1 MIDTIGLWI
10 IADNISIANYDVFSP
25 SAKNF
30 FEPPFYKGA
39 CVKCVQYPSGTDIK
53 AGIYKPKLTLIKRV
67 VDGGYSTNL
76 KVEFSVPKLL
86 FGNNFEE
93 LEEADFE
100 AVLLKLQEILAE
112 MGVLVEVE
120 TLKYAKVCC
129 VHFGK
134 NIILAEAPS
143 SLIIN
148 TIRKLNISK
157 RLDAG
162 NTDYRNDGQ
171 AIRYHTNSYELT
183 FYDKVK
189 DLEQS
194 KISEKRAIE
203 CDNEFNLD
211 FFNVARLA
219 CKEVL
224 RMEVRLN
231 KSGKLKEILAKVG
244 CEVKAPTFKD
254 VFDKEV
260 ARGVLILFWDS
271 CIKPSLPAIILS
283 EKSGQEIYHQAK
295 SLGMND
301 YRALQV
307 VGALHIIQGDT
318 YRTLRNDLS
327 NHSYYRVKAEFDKF
341 DQFENGGSYLCDV
354 FKQIR
359 KDLVEMQSLRFKE
372 I

>member
-1 MIDTIGLWI
+1 MLDTVGLWI
-10 IADNISIANYDVFSP
+10 SAGNISIINYDAFSP
-25 SAKNF
+25 SAKPL

-39 CVKCVQYPSGTDIK
+39 YVKCVQAPSK
-53 AGIYKPKLTLIKRV
+53 ADGRARIYKPKLTLIKQV
-67 VDGGYSTNL
+67 VNGGYSINL

-93 LEEADFE
+93 LEEADFG
-100 AVLLKLQEILAE
+100 AVLLKLQETLAT
-112 MGVLVEVE
+112 MGVIVEVE
-120 TLKYAKVCC
+120 TLKNAKVTS

-134 NIILAEAPS
+134 NVILDEAPS

-171 AIRYHTNSYELT
+171 AIRYHANSYELT

-203 CDNEFNLD
+203 CDNEFNFD
-211 FFNVARLA
+211 FFRRTGLA

-231 KSGKLKEILAKVG
+231 TARKLKEVLAKIG
-244 CEVKAPTFKD
+244 YELTSPTFSD
-254 VFDKEV
+254 IFDKEL
-260 ARGVLILFWDS
+260 AKQVLMYFWNIS
-271 CIKPSLPAIILS
+271 TKPSLPTLILAEQS
-283 EKSGQEIYHQAK
+283 EQDIYYQAR
-295 SLGMND
+295 SLGMSENK
-301 YRALQV
+301 ALQI
-307 VGALHIIQGDT
+307 VGALKIINAEGF
-318 YRTLRNDLS
+318 RPLRNALS
-327 NHSYYRVKAEFDKF
+327 SHSYYRVKAEFDKLPQT
-341 DQFENGGSYLCDV
+341 DSYLYDV

-359 KDLVEMQSLRFKE
+359 KDLVEMQSLRFNKT
-372 I
+372 

>member
-1 MIDTIGLWI
+1 MIDTVGLWI
-10 IADNISIANYDVFSP
+10 SAGNTSITNYDAFSP
-25 SAKNF
+25 SAKPLL
-30 FEPPFYKGA
+30 EPPFYKGPY
-39 CVKCVQYPSGTDIK
+39 VKCVQSPSNADSR
-53 AGIYKPKLTLIKRV
+53 AGIYKPKLTLIKQV
-67 VDGGYSTNL
+67 VNGGYSINL
-76 KVEFSVPKLL
+76 KVEFSIPKLL

-100 AVLLKLQEILAE
+100 AVLFKLQEILAE

-120 TLKYAKVCC
+120 TLKNAKVCC

-134 NIILAEAPS
+134 NVILAEAPS

-171 AIRYHTNSYELT
+171 AIRFHTNSYELT

-203 CDNEFNLD
+203 CDNEFNFD
-211 FFNVARLA
+211 FFCASGLA

-231 KSGKLKEILAKVG
+231 KTRKLKEVLAKVG
-244 CEVKAPTFKD
+244 YEITSPTFND
-254 VFDKEV
+254 VFNKEL
-260 ARGVLILFWDS
+260 AKQVLMHFWNIS
-271 CIKPSLPAIILS
+271 IKPSLPTLIFA
-283 EKSGQEIYHQAK
+283 EQTPQEIYYHAK

-301 YRALQV
+301 NKALKV
-307 VGALHIIQGDT
+307 VGALNIIKAEGFRPLT
-318 YRTLRNDLS
+318 NALS
-327 NHSYYRVKAEFDKF
+327 SHSYYRVKEEFDKLPHT
-341 DQFENGGSYLCDV
+341 DSYLYDV

-359 KDLVEMQSLRFKE
+359 QALIEMQSLRFNE
-372 I
+372 T

>member
-1 MIDTIGLWI
+1 MLDSAGLLITAGNIRIIDF
-10 IADNISIANYDVFSP
+10 DVFSP

-30 FEPPFYKGA
+30 FEPPFCKGA
-39 CVKCVQYPSGTDIK
+39 YVKCVQFPNKADSR
-53 AGIYKPKLTLIKRV
+53 AGIYKPKLTLIKQV
-67 VDGGYSTNL
+67 VNGGYSINL

-100 AVLLKLQEILAE
+100 AVLFKLQEILAE

-120 TLKYAKVCC
+120 TLKNAKICC

-134 NIILAEAPS
+134 NVILAEAPS

-171 AIRYHTNSYELT
+171 AIRYHANSYELT

-203 CDNEFNLD
+203 CDNELNFD
-211 FFNVARLA
+211 FFSAAGLA
-219 CKEVL
+219 SKEVL

-231 KSGKLKEILAKVG
+231 TARKLKEILAKVG
-244 CEVKAPTFKD
+244 CEVKSPTFND
-254 VFDKEV
+254 VFDKGV
-260 ARGVLILFWDS
+260 ARGVLIHFWDS

-283 EKSGQEIYHQAK
+283 EQSGQEIYHQAK
-295 SLGMND
+295 NLGMND

-307 VGALHIIQGDT
+307 VGALNIIKGDT
-318 YRTLRNDLS
+318 YRTLRNALS

-341 DQFENGGSYLCDV
+341 EQSDSYLCNS

-372 I
+372 T